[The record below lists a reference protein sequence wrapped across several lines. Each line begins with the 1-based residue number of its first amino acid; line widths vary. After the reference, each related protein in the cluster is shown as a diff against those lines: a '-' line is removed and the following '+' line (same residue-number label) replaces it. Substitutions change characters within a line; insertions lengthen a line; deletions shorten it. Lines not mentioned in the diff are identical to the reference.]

1 MLTTILTSIS
11 LCLHT
16 LATILLIGH
25 YLLLALVYLPALKR
39 SVDSK
44 ALPAILASVAGG
56 ARPYL
61 FGSLLIFVVTGIYLM
76 LVNDSYHGVGHFEN
90 AWSVLMLT
98 KHLLIFVMVGLGLRL
113 NNSLN
118 AGGKLPDRFNSLLN
132 AISASGLLV
141 LLLTAFAQAQ

>member
-1 MLTTILTSIS
+1 MLTTIFTSIS

-25 YLLLALVYLPALKR
+25 YLLLALVYMPALKR
-39 SVDSK
+39 SVDGK
-44 ALPAILASVAGG
+44 ALSAVLTSIAGG
-56 ARPYL
+56 ARLYL
-61 FGSLLIFVVTGIYLM
+61 LASLLVFVVTGIYLM
-76 LVNDSYHGVGHFEN
+76 LVNESYHGVGRFDN

-113 NNSLN
+113 NNSLD

-132 AISASGLLV
+132 AVSTSGVLV
-141 LLLTAFAQAQ
+141 LLLTAFSQAQ

>member
-1 MLTTILTSIS
+1 
-11 LCLHT
+11 
-16 LATILLIGH
+16 
-25 YLLLALVYLPALKR
+25 
-39 SVDSK
+39 
-44 ALPAILASVAGG
+44 
-56 ARPYL
+56 
-61 FGSLLIFVVTGIYLM
+61 VVTGVYLM
-76 LVNDSYHGVGHFEN
+76 LVNDSYHGVGHFDN

-132 AISASGLLV
+132 AISTSGLLV